1 MDRKGAE
8 SRMEKLMLGIDV
20 SKDTLSCTLLD
31 PATRKAL
38 WQTEVQNT
46 QQGIRELL
54 GRTQMDS
61 PWVLEPTGRY
71 SLCAARMAKEA
82 GRSVLLAP
90 SRRAKSFLQSV
101 QSRAK
106 TDRIDSSGL
115 ALFAL
120 SQPLPPY
127 PLKSEKLSEL
137 DQLLL
142 ARRGV
147 AQAITSLEQRIHDLP
162 YAESTLKEAVLS
174 LKVRLE
180 ELDKKIEAIGQEP
193 DFAKDTQRLDDV
205 PGIGPVTA
213 AALLSRLKGRSFLH
227 SDQFVAYIG
236 LDVGVR
242 QSGKMKGERGLTK
255 QGDAELRRLLYVCA
269 MAAVRKKGSPFKVQ
283 FDKERQK
290 GLSKTAAY
298 CAVARKIARLSW
310 SLVHHQSQY
319 DDRFVYQQAHP
330 SKRVASETT
339 TDQSPEDMR

>member
-1 MDRKGAE
+1 
-8 SRMEKLMLGIDV
+8 MEKLMLGIDV

-31 PATRKAL
+31 PATRKPL
-38 WQTEVQNT
+38 WQTEVKNT
-46 QQGIRELL
+46 KEGIRVLL
-54 GRTQMDS
+54 GRTQSDS

-71 SLCAARMAKEA
+71 SLCAAQMAKDA

-137 DQLLL
+137 NQLLL
-142 ARRGV
+142 ARRGI
-147 AQAITSLEQRIHDLP
+147 AQAITSLEQRIQDLP
-162 YAESTLKEAVLS
+162 YAGATLKEAVLS
-174 LKVRLE
+174 LKTRLE
-180 ELDKKIEAIGQEP
+180 ELDQKIEAVGQEP
-193 DFAKDTQRLDDV
+193 DFAKDHQRLDDV

-213 AALLSRLKGRSFLH
+213 AALLSRLKERSFGH

-236 LDVGVR
+236 LDIGVR
-242 QSGKMKGERGLTK
+242 RSGKMKGERGLTK

-269 MAAVRKKGSPFKVQ
+269 LAAVRKKGSPFKLQ

-290 GLSKTAAY
+290 GLPKTAAY
-298 CAVARKIARLSW
+298 CAVARKMARLCW
-310 SLVHHQSQY
+310 SLVHHQSDY
-319 DDRFVYQQAHP
+319 DEQFVYQQIHP
-330 SKRVASETT
+330 SKRAGSEPSPPTT
-339 TDQSPEDMR
+339 SEDMRSEEKEPN